1 MKRKFIRIFTANHS
15 NYTNMWLVI
24 FILFPVS
31 LFAQQNTEASRRD
44 TIKYGTD
51 TEITSLIQALR
62 NENADYLDEEL
73 AELVKTSRNQRILI
87 GIFNFFGEREKK
99 GLEERAIRAVDER
112 IDEANETVI
121 SAIDYLGRVRS
132 ADSIPALIELIDT
145 EERRFLN
152 NGVRALG
159 RAASADKKTADE
171 AADFLIDF
179 YSNREPT
186 ADSRREFITAI
197 GATGSAKG
205 IELLSEIAVN
215 EDERIPL
222 RSAALEAL
230 SKIGAPECLDAVIT
244 CVNTNDPNVRS
255 AAVGAL
261 GPFSGEA
268 VERAILD
275 AFRDSYYRTR
285 IAAVQASRDRKL
297 EAAVPYLKF
306 RAERDEI
313 PNVRE
318 DAIRALG
325 AIASSE
331 SIGTLETLFY
341 ERRNSD
347 RIRIVS
353 AEMMMKNAPSRNV
366 SRLIAEMDEAKRR
379 NQTALYNGLLK
390 ALGECVIDGDKTDLT
405 NITRRFMQSGTVTE
419 KLYALDM
426 IANNNLSGF
435 DSDINTLASDRN
447 EGIARR
453 ARQTQDRLGTGSP
466 RAEQATEN
474 N

>member
-1 MKRKFIRIFTANHS
+1 MKSKFIRIFTANHT

-31 LFAQQNTEASRRD
+31 LFTQQNTEASRRD
-44 TIKYGTD
+44 TIRYGTD

-62 NENADYLDEEL
+62 NERADYLDDEL
-73 AELVKTSRNQRILI
+73 AEIAKTSRNHRILT
-87 GIFNFFGEREKK
+87 GVFNFFGEREKK
-99 GLEERAIRAVDER
+99 GLEERAIKAVDQR
-112 IDEANETVI
+112 VDEANETVL
-121 SAIDYLGRVRS
+121 SAIDYLVRVRY
-132 ADSIPALIELIDT
+132 ADSVPVLLELIDT

-152 NGVRALG
+152 NGIRALG
-159 RAASADKKTADE
+159 RAASADKKTADD
-171 AADFLIDF
+171 AADFLIDY
-179 YSNREPT
+179 YSNREQV
-186 ADSRREFITAI
+186 ADSRRELITAI
-197 GATGSAKG
+197 GATGSTKG
-205 IELLSEIAVN
+205 IEFLSEIAVN
-215 EDERIPL
+215 EDERVPL
-222 RSAALEAL
+222 RIAAIESL
-230 SKIGAPECLDAVIT
+230 SKIGAPECLDAIVA

-255 AAVGAL
+255 TAVGAL

-268 VERAILD
+268 VDRAILD

-318 DAIRALG
+318 EALRALG
-325 AIASSE
+325 IIANREAIE
-331 SIGTLETLFY
+331 TLEALFY
-341 ERRNSD
+341 DRRNSD

-353 AEMMMKNAPSRNV
+353 ADMMMKNAPTRNV
-366 SRLIAEMDEAKRR
+366 SRLIAEIDEAKRR
-379 NQTALYNGLLK
+379 NQTALYNGLLRP
-390 ALGECVIDGDKTDLT
+390 LGECVIEGDKTDLI
-405 NITRRFMQSGTVTE
+405 NITRRFFQSGAATE
-419 KLYALDM
+419 KLYALDI

-435 DSDINTLASDRN
+435 DSEINALAADRN

-453 ARQTQDRLGTGSP
+453 ARQTQDRLGTGGG
-466 RAEQATEN
+466 RAEQVTEN